1 MSREPLRI
9 IVTGL
14 IGQYPLGGV
23 AWDYIQYVLGLR
35 QLGHD
40 VYYFEDTGQSPYVP
54 PLGGLSDDWS
64 YTVSYLKKL
73 MARFGLEDRWAYRFP
88 YPVAQWFGL
97 SDRARMEVISTAD
110 LLINV
115 SGTLARP
122 QDYREASRLVFL
134 DSDPAFTQV
143 KLARGQKDFEA
154 LVDLHD
160 VHFSF
165 GETLPGNVPD
175 TGHNWLPT
183 RQPVVLPLWKNQSD
197 FRNVFTTV
205 MNWTS
210 YNPIEFAGA
219 SYGQKNEEF
228 TRFLDL
234 PSAVAPTQLE
244 IAVNEGKTKRTPR
257 DLLTFKGWNVVDPS
271 VVCPDLDSYRSY
283 ISSSMAEWS
292 IAKNGYVV
300 GQCGWF
306 SCRSACYLAAGRPV
320 VVQETGFSEVLPTG
334 AGLLSFSN
342 EDEAISSVQEVV
354 GNYERHAQAAFE
366 IAETYFDANAILS
379 DLINRC

>member
-1 MSREPLRI
+1 MSQTSHRI

-54 PLGGLSDDWS
+54 PLGGLSDDYS
-64 YTVSYLKKL
+64 FTVNYLETI
-73 MARFGLEDRWAYRFP
+73 MARFGLEDRWAYHFP
-88 YPVAQWFGL
+88 YPTPQWFGL
-97 SDRARMEVISTAD
+97 SDRARAEVISTAD

-122 QDYREASRLVFL
+122 QDYKSVRRLVFL

-143 KLARGQKDFEA
+143 KLARGQKDFKA
-154 LVDLHD
+154 LVDSHD

-183 RQPVVLPLWKNQSD
+183 RQPVVLPLWRNQST

-210 YNPIEFAGA
+210 YNPIEFAGV

-228 TRFLDL
+228 TRFLEL

-244 IAVNEGKTKRTPR
+244 SRSMKARQSEHLVTYLLSKGGASLTLQWFARISTLIVLMFHHQWPNGALQKAVTLLDNAGGSVA
-257 DLLTFKGWNVVDPS
+257 DLPVTWRPAGRL
-271 VVCPDLDSYRSY
+271 
-283 ISSSMAEWS
+283 
-292 IAKNGYVV
+292 
-300 GQCGWF
+300 
-306 SCRSACYLAAGRPV
+306 SCRKP
-320 VVQETGFSEVLPTG
+320 GF
-334 AGLLSFSN
+334 
-342 EDEAISSVQEVV
+342 Q
-354 GNYERHAQAAFE
+354 R
-366 IAETYFDANAILS
+366 
-379 DLINRC
+379 